1 MSRAKLP
8 KLFLEQ
14 DQELAVE
21 KIIGEPTMAALNA
34 SLMGTGKT
42 LMATEAAIRLG
53 SKTAL
58 IVAPLNTYWGW
69 ADTIQRQTDYAV
81 PELRKIAS
89 GVAGKKALAD
99 LASDVPGWYFIGRE
113 YFRSKDWSKIR
124 PDIAIIDEAH
134 FAQNRN
140 SKSFKALKT
149 LNPKFRLS
157 MSGTPAGNRF
167 EGFWAVSRWL
177 WPKHIP
183 KSFWAWV
190 YDWCELGYSP
200 FSKHEIIGE
209 KDPGAFVAS
218 LPCYIRLEPSHNLE
232 IVEEIRY
239 VDLLPAQRKIYDKF
253 EKDLVVWLGENPM
266 VAEVPIAARIRLRQI
281 TLAVPT
287 INEEQQ
293 VVFADDAKSTKFQAL
308 QEIIEDYPD
317 ERMLILTDS
326 QKFAKLVAD
335 RLNSP
340 HKVAFEWSGTKSQK
354 QREAAK
360 QAFIRGDCRYI
371 VAVIPAIAEG
381 VDGLQDVCSTMVWLS
396 HSDNSLMNQQV
407 FDRIHRRG
415 QKDIVKVFDIVARD
429 TFDDP
434 QRESLL
440 QKRLAMNASL
450 REGDKND

>member
-1 MSRAKLP
+1 LSRAKLP
-8 KLFLEQ
+8 KLFLEK

-42 LMATEAAIRLG
+42 LMATETAIRLG
-53 SKTAL
+53 SKTVL
-58 IVAPLNTYWGW
+58 VVAPLNTYWGW
-69 ADTIQRQTDYAV
+69 ADTVQRQTDYVV
-81 PELRKIAS
+81 PELRKITS
-89 GVAGKKALAD
+89 MLDGKKSLAD
-99 LASDVPGWYFIGRE
+99 LADGKPGWYFVGRE
-113 YFRSKDWSKIR
+113 YFRTKDWSKIR
-124 PDIAIIDEAH
+124 PDLAIIDECH

-140 SKSFKALKT
+140 SKSFRALKT
-149 LNPKFRLS
+149 LNPMFRLS

-190 YDWCELGYSP
+190 YDWCELEYSA
-200 FSKHEIIGE
+200 FTKHEIVGE
-209 KDPGAFVAS
+209 KNPGEFVAN
-218 LPCYIRLEPSHNLE
+218 LPCYIRLEPSHDLE

-239 VDLLPAQRKIYDKF
+239 VDLLPAQRKIYNKF
-253 EKDLVVWLGENPM
+253 EKDLVVWLEENPM

-281 TLAVPT
+281 TLAVPS
-287 INEEQQ
+287 IDEDGG
-293 VVFADDAKSTKFQAL
+293 VVFAADAKSTKFQAL

-335 RLNSP
+335 RLNTTT
-340 HKVAFEWSGTKSQK
+340 KVAFEWSGTKSQK

-360 QAFIRGDCRYI
+360 QAFIVGGCRYI

-381 VDGLQDVCSTMVWLS
+381 VDGLQDVCSTIVWLS

-415 QKDIVKVFDIVARD
+415 QKEIVKVFDIVARD

-450 REGDKND
+450 RTGE